1 MTLPSYYHLSPTQID
16 GLSFIITL
24 KNDSGENEEQQFH
37 IRWQEKIHSSN
48 NDAEPSQVS
57 VLTYTNE
64 DVIANNQT
72 DQGFIQRSDLDSYSA
87 ATRSRMER
95 LLREDEYQ
103 TFVIAAKTKHD
114 DEAVLCV
121 IKLYPDSGQLS
132 STPQFSEV
140 ESEDFEDRLFL
151 SDSSI
156 SKILERGQR
165 LTTHSF
171 STTTGCLYEYTIQC
185 PTIDEDNRNMD
196 NMLAEQR
203 ILDRE
208 DARREKIYNE
218 LQDCDSLYD
227 GSNDV
232 FTHAAHVELISIEGD
247 AFVQSNLLLSQ
258 PHGSNISVQ
267 YKVVESTSSTDKWEE
282 RLLLEGSTSSVSSCS
297 SVRKSLE
304 FVSNFIIAFIGA
316 AFVLMLWY
324 GDYGHDYS
332 LALLFTVVPLGLI
345 INAAIS
351 GSDASLYHINHQ
363 FLLLFNNS
371 SDTDK
376 QPNQLVLELKV
387 FFQNNFGFESLAG
400 CGTVN
405 IPTEAGTYDLQVP
418 TWKPIACPGVGETEG
433 RMYDYFLGSS
443 CEVGPQDPMPTE
455 LELSKDTDI
464 RLLSKAGLHTKST
477 GSVRLKINIMPNFF
491 KDKIK
496 AEVVD
501 NHHHRVKMRETVDE
515 VLTRVRLNKIERVRR
530 SRTSLP

>member
-1 MTLPSYYHLSPTQID
+1 MSLPSYYHLSPTQID

-24 KNDSGENEEQQFH
+24 KDQQHFH
-37 IRWQEKIHSSN
+37 IRWQEKILPQSTT
-48 NDAEPSQVS
+48 NDSQVS
-57 VLTYTNE
+57 ILTYTNE
-64 DVIANNQT
+64 DIVANNQT
-72 DQGFIQRSDLDSYSA
+72 DQGFILRSDLESMSA
-87 ATRSRMER
+87 TNRSRMER
-95 LLREDEYQ
+95 LLREDECQ
-103 TFVIAAKTKHD
+103 AMVIVAKPRHG

-121 IKLYPDSGQLS
+121 IKVHENGQLS
-132 STPQFSEV
+132 ATPQFSEV
-140 ESEDFEDRLFL
+140 EPEDYEGTVFL
-151 SDSSI
+151 SDNSI
-156 SKILERGQR
+156 SKVLEMGHRI
-165 LTTHSF
+165 TTHSF
-171 STTTGCLYEYTIQC
+171 SAVGCVYEYTIQC
-185 PTIDEDNRNMD
+185 PTIDEDNRNMEQ
-196 NMLAEQR
+196 MIAEQR
-203 ILDRE
+203 MNDRE
-208 DARREKIYNE
+208 DARREKIHNVFSS
-218 LQDCDSLYD
+218 CDSLYD
-227 GSNDV
+227 GSNDM
-232 FTHAAHVELISIEGD
+232 FTHAANVELVSIEGD
-247 AFVQSNLLLSQ
+247 AFAQSNLLLSS

-267 YKVVESTSSTDKWEE
+267 YKVVESTNSADKKEE

-304 FVSNFIIAFIGA
+304 FVSNFIIAFIGV

-363 FLLLFNNS
+363 FSLLFNNS

-477 GSVRLKINIMPNFF
+477 GSVRLKVNIMPNFF